1 MIISVSAWP
10 CVAQSTQ
17 PLDYAVLG
25 TIVELVIVL
34 DFAFLTMR
42 ALFSVILD
50 FNMLLTVGRNRSL
63 GSQTVVDFE
72 RVIKH
77 F

>member
-1 MIISVSAWP
+1 MIVSVSAWP
-10 CVAQSTQ
+10 CAAQSTQ

-25 TIVELVIVL
+25 IIVELVIVL

-42 ALFSVILD
+42 ALFYAILG
-50 FNMLLTVGRNRSL
+50 FNMLLTVARSRSL
-63 GSQTVVDFE
+63 GSLTVVDFE
-72 RVIKH
+72 RVIEH